1 MHYITALWRKIEH
14 ELPPAFNIHTHTEE
28 RFAQLRCF
36 FEASRTMSVIFI
48 VNNSF
53 LFWMH
58 GYVVKC
64 IDIVIELWENMRTH
78 CRSCFLRK
86 LLSSP
91 LWYDKIGTE
100 SVAARDWSKV
110 CHICDCFIYLS
121 KWDIYEMAQ
130 HNDHCR
136 FYWLNM
142 WYFRSFGSRTSIEV
156 PTPKYAF
163 IYLIWR
169 NIWKTYFWILRS
181 SKSNLLM
188 RKISVTTDDK

>member
-91 LWYDKIGTE
+91 LSYDKIGTE

-121 KWDIYEMAQ
+121 KCDILWNGTAQ
-130 HNDHCR
+130 WPLPFLLTKYVILSFFWQQDV
-136 FYWLNM
+136 YWSPNSKIRVHLSDLEKYLKNLFLNA
-142 WYFRSFGSRTSIEV
+142 SF
-156 PTPKYAF
+156 F
-163 IYLIWR
+163 
-169 NIWKTYFWILRS
+169 
-181 SKSNLLM
+181 
-188 RKISVTTDDK
+188 